1 MNKVLKVIVIIMVL
15 VFVAIGVML
24 VYSKNDLK
32 RTFDKNDNV
41 DVVQNNEIQ
50 ERSNDENITKIEELP
65 EKYSFIQAIKDK
77 CVVSGY
83 KKMYN
88 KDVLDKFVE
97 NVNNGKKGFMRLI
110 SYTIEGDMIITDIDF
125 DGKIFEVCFDWTRD
139 EYSSKEDRI
148 YKYCKYEKF
157 EEERTETGTYYYV
170 DSPLDGDLGKRD
182 IVGYENNIEFI
193 NDYKF
198 NYILSVKYDQN
209 QEKNLEKI
217 TTDEFNNKYNY
228 DVFYYGIDS
237 AEITVDNEKMNLNEA
252 LNQEK
257 VSMGKVIEQ
266 AEKDSESGI
275 IVSDMYKEGGSMI
288 YFYDTYTIIKK
299 HSLDGN
305 RDVYIGVPEM
315 RLESIGKEKN

>member
-15 VFVAIGVML
+15 VFIVIGGML

-139 EYSSKEDRI
+139 EYLSKEDRI

-170 DSPLDGDLGKRD
+170 DSTLDGDLGKRD

-217 TTDEFNNKYNY
+217 TKDEFNNKYNY
-228 DVFYYGIDS
+228 DVFYYGIDG
-237 AEITVDNEKMNLNEA
+237 AEITVNNEKMNLNEA

-257 VSMGKVIEQ
+257 VSMEKVIEQ